1 LARSSDSPS
10 ERNDPAQALGQLQ
23 EGTRTVAII
32 GAAGAVGAF
41 ATELA
46 VHHGQ
51 SVYAVAGAQDEG
63 FVRGMSAT
71 FAPRS
76 DDPAAAIREAAGGPV
91 DAVLDAAG
99 LAEAVLGAVRD
110 EGSFVTTLPTSV
122 PAPQRGIQVSSVQVE
137 ADGDRLGELVALAE
151 QRKLTLRVAQTYD
164 LHDAARAHARLEKGG
179 VRGRLVLTP

>member
-1 LARSSDSPS
+1 MTA
-10 ERNDPAQALGQLQ
+10 AQALGQLQ
-23 EGTRTVAII
+23 EGTHTVAII

-51 SVYAVAGAQDEG
+51 LVYAVAGAQDEG
-63 FVRGMSAT
+63 FVRGLSAT
-71 FAPRS
+71 FVPRS
-76 DDPAAAIREAAGGPV
+76 DDQAAAIRDAAGGPV

-110 EGSFVTTLPTSV
+110 EGSFVTTIPTSV
-122 PAPQRGIQVSSVQVE
+122 PSPERGIQVSSVQVE
-137 ADGDRLGELVALAE
+137 ADGGRLGELVALAE
-151 QRKLTLRVAQTYD
+151 QRKLTLRVAQTYA